1 MNKDKIWLKG
11 KGKVIL
17 SCTGRIIRTV
27 SFNEE
32 VFPNNGILEAMKII
46 EDIFYSV
53 DQTSNINEII
63 DLKNSEVNPQIDLW
77 QQTYKKKR
85 NSRNDFNKKRE
96 RLTRL
101 SIRVITRSLSIDYMT
116 DANKLKE
123 GLNLI
128 EQILISSFDNANASE
143 LDKWYTAEIMPQV
156 KSWKHDR

>member
-46 EDIFYSV
+46 EGIFYSA

-128 EQILISSFDNANASE
+128 EQILTSSFDNANASE
-143 LDKWYTAEIMPQV
+143 LDEWYTAEIMPQV
-156 KSWKHDR
+156 ESWKHDR